1 MARNSSKKND
11 GNGIPKKLLKNLPH
25 GFLEEVQ
32 SMGVSVLKETV
43 VQTSGAIAETEIA
56 KAQDEKLTAAKEK
69 VKDLSEGYNEVLKAQ
84 KAKRNLALH
93 FLESQ
98 GQLQGADIGE

>member
-1 MARNSSKKND
+1 MARNTKKND
-11 GNGIPKKLLKNLPH
+11 GNGIPKKLLRNLPH

-32 SMGVSVLKETV
+32 TMGISVLKETV
-43 VQTSGAIAETEIA
+43 VQTSGAIAEVEIA
-56 KAQDEKLTAAKEK
+56 KAQDERLGAAREK
-69 VKDLSEGYNEVLKAQ
+69 VKALSEGYNDVLKAQ

-98 GQLQGADIGE
+98 CQLQGADIGE